1 MNKKKIILIIV
12 SLLLIVIPFFIN
24 IYSIYKLISV
34 CLGIT
39 LLDVSFAINKK
50 VNIFLLIYLPI
61 LLLIFTYSIDYIKTY
76 TLNLRPI
83 FVFENKIN
91 DKVSIY
97 NSLFYRVY
105 KCNTEEFFDNNYETS
120 FMCETNLIEEININK
135 LLNEPKE
142 SYKEYKNSFIKVTGK
157 ISKISGSSSIEMKEY
172 TEVDGEFNGY
182 VKFNETSKLVINLN
196 GIDVSKYKIY
206 DYITIVGLVDN
217 YDSDTNTI
225 TIIDTKLEEN
235 DLYSNYDIHV
245 IESNICDNIIKE
257 YIDNYYLYCIEN
269 IYLDYKIDKYEL
281 SYALKDKKITMEEL
295 LLNNEL
301 IEENNIK
308 VYKLEK
314 FNVLSCNNEKN
325 IILNKEER
333 INYSLCN
340 E

>member
-1 MNKKKIILIIV
+1 MNKKKTILIISIILII
-12 SLLLIVIPFFIN
+12 IPFFIN
-24 IYSIYKLISV
+24 VYSIYKLISV

-39 LLDVSFAINKK
+39 LLDVSLAINKK

-76 TLNLRPI
+76 TLDLRPI

-97 NSLFYRVY
+97 NSLFYRIY
-105 KCNTEEFFDNNYETS
+105 KCNSEEYFDNNYEKS
-120 FMCETNLIEEININK
+120 FMCKTNLIEEININK
-135 LLNEPKE
+135 LLNEPKD
-142 SYKEYKNSFIKVTGK
+142 SFKKNKNSFIKVTGK
-157 ISKISGSSSIEMKEY
+157 ISKISGASSIEMKEY
-172 TEVDGEFNGY
+172 TEIDGEFNGY
-182 VKFNETSKLVINLN
+182 VKFNETSKLAINLN

-206 DYITIVGLVDN
+206 DYITVVGLVSDYDN
-217 YDSDTNTI
+217 DTNTI
-225 TIIDTKLEEN
+225 TLIDVKLEEK
-235 DLYSNYDIHV
+235 DLYDNYDIHV
-245 IESNICDNIIKE
+245 IESSNCENNIKD

-281 SYALKDKKITMEEL
+281 SYALKDKKITMDEL
-295 LLNNEL
+295 LLNSEV

-308 VYKLEK
+308 VYKSEK